1 MYTMIRRVVVAA
13 GAALALLAP
22 AAAANA
28 ASTAGPPALSWQ
40 ESGTAVSSYSY
51 GTVNAGTAHAQTF
64 VLANSGGSASPALTI
79 TLAAGSSPAFSKTA
93 DACTGTSLRPGKSCR
108 VTVVY
113 APAASGQDD
122 QATLTAAG
130 GNPAATVALSG
141 ASKAAPTIATAP
153 QPLTAVAGTPVAD
166 LAILVGGFTPTGT
179 ITFSLYKAPDC
190 TKRVFSA
197 AVPVSGQGQYL
208 SASFT
213 PAKAGTYYWVAR
225 YSGDG
230 SNAPAASGCADEQ
243 VTITS

>member
-1 MYTMIRRVVVAA
+1 MYTMIRRVMVAT
-13 GAALALLAP
+13 GAALALLVP
-22 AAAANA
+22 AAAASA
-28 ASTAGPPALSWQ
+28 ASVAGPPTLSWQ
-40 ESGTAVSSYSY
+40 KSGTAVNSYSY
-51 GTVNAGTAHAQTF
+51 GTVSAGTAHSQTF
-64 VLANSGGSASPALTI
+64 VLANSGGSASSALTI
-79 TLAAGSSPAFSKTA
+79 TLAAGSSPAFSNTA
-93 DACTGTSLRPGKSCR
+93 DACTGTSLRPGESCR
-108 VTVVY
+108 VTVIY

-122 QATLTAAG
+122 QATLTAAA
-130 GNPAATVALSG
+130 GNSVATLALSG
-141 ASKAAPTIATAP
+141 ASKAAPTIATAQ

-197 AVPVSGQGQYL
+197 AVPVSGEGQYL

-225 YSGDG
+225 YSGDD
-230 SNAPAASGCADEQ
+230 SNAPAVSGCGDEQ